1 MRNNRGVVLLEVLV
15 AVVILATAGI
25 GLVDLVGSGLRAERD
40 ARLRETTL
48 ATEERLLSALT
59 LLNRKEL
66 DQRIGRRQIGEFV
79 VDVERPERT
88 LYRIKLLQEASPEVE
103 DLVTVVYRAETN
115 P

>member
-1 MRNNRGVVLLEVLV
+1 MDVM
-15 AVVILATAGI
+15 
-25 GLVDLVGSGLRAERD
+25 S
-40 ARLRETTL
+40 
-48 ATEERLLSALT
+48 LT
-59 LLNRKEL
+59 RPAHHE
-66 DQRIGRRQIGEFV
+66 QAPV